1 MTTHQLLRNQRFA
14 TPPLASRRLACGRD
28 GHVAEWLRSGLQIRV
43 PEFDSRRGLHFL
55 SLEDPFMNIPAGFE
69 PFSRKSPVTEPWEP
83 IFAKRTPEAV
93 VLAVRLAKAH
103 TNSRGFAHGGFIS
116 ALADQ
121 AMGSS
126 LVLTSLDTEKQSA
139 ITVSLS
145 VDFIGS
151 AKIGQWVE
159 FTTTFIKAGSTLC
172 FTQCFVSADHIPVA
186 RANATFR
193 VVELTA

>member
-1 MTTHQLLRNQRFA
+1 M
-14 TPPLASRRLACGRD
+14 D
-28 GHVAEWLRSGLQIRV
+28 V
-43 PEFDSRRGLHFL
+43 PT
-55 SLEDPFMNIPAGFE
+55 GFE

-83 IFAKRTPEAV
+83 IYAKRTAEAV
-93 VLAVRLAKAH
+93 VLAVRLAQAH
-103 TNSRGFAHGGFIS
+103 TNTRGVAHGGFIS

-126 LVLTSLDTEKQSA
+126 LVVTKLDPEKQTA
-139 ITVSLS
+139 ITINLS
-145 VDFIGS
+145 VDFVGS

-172 FTQCFVSADHIPVA
+172 FTQCFVTADGVPCA

-193 VVELTA
+193 VVERTG